1 MEMNENSITKEALE
15 MNIKDMIY
23 TIRGLQVMLDSDLA
37 KLYQCANGTK
47 SINLA
52 CKRNSEKFP
61 ERYRF
66 QITKVEY
73 EYLRFQ
79 NETLK
84 LGDSVTPKYLPY
96 VFTEQGVAMLATVL
110 KTSVATEVSIGIMD
124 AFVAMR
130 HYILENRLLIGAND
144 ITRLALETNQNTKD
158 IIEIKENMA
167 TKDDISR
174 IMDNF
179 IDETKIKEFVFV
191 DGQKFEADE
200 AYINIYK
207 RAKKTIFVLDDYIS
221 IKTLSHLKYKNNG
234 VNVVIFSDNKGTND
248 KLRLAE
254 YIDFNK
260 QYPSLE
266 ILATNTTT
274 HDRLIV
280 IDFDTDNEEIFLC
293 GASSKDAGGKLCFI
307 TKLQNNTVYK
317 PIIEELLKHN
327 KLVLA

>member
-1 MEMNENSITKEALE
+1 MIMRTFKE
-15 MNIKDMIY
+15 
-23 TIRGLQVMLDSDLA
+23 
-37 KLYQCANGTK
+37 
-47 SINLA
+47 
-52 CKRNSEKFP
+52 
-61 ERYRF
+61 
-66 QITKVEY
+66 
-73 EYLRFQ
+73 
-79 NETLK
+79 
-84 LGDSVTPKYLPY
+84 
-96 VFTEQGVAMLATVL
+96 
-110 KTSVATEVSIGIMD
+110 
-124 AFVAMR
+124 MR
-130 HYILENRLLIGAND
+130 HYVFENKQLLTTSEYQVLSKRID
-144 ITRLALETNQNTKD
+144 DNTMQ
-158 IIEIKENMA
+158 IENINNKID
-167 TKDDISR
+167 T

-266 ILATNTTT
+266 ILATNNTT

-280 IDFDTDNEEIFLC
+280 IDFNTDNEEIFLC

-317 PIIEELLKHN
+317 PIIEELLIHE
-327 KLVLA
+327 KLMLA